1 MHLHLTPYAL
11 FDMEIGHIII
21 QLVAQVVIATVSLWL
36 AMKLT
41 KVEGSVLGLLAAT
54 SITALVGLIPIPYIG
69 WILPFIVLLVLI
81 SRWTTA
87 EIWPDAVL
95 MVVVSWFFANLVTI
109 VLHSAA

>member
-1 MHLHLTPYAL
+1 
-11 FDMEIGHIII
+11 MEIGRLII
-21 QLVAQVVIATVSLWL
+21 QLVVQVIIATVSLWL

-41 KVEGSVLGLLAAT
+41 KVKGSILGLFAAA
-54 SITALVGLIPIPYIG
+54 SITALVGMIPIPIPYVG

-95 MVVVSWFFANLVTI
+95 MAVVAWFFADLVTI
-109 VLHSAA
+109 VLRSAIV

>member
-1 MHLHLTPYAL
+1 MV
-11 FDMEIGHIII
+11 IGRVILEFLV
-21 QLVAQVVIATVSLWL
+21 QVLVATASLWL

-41 KVEGSVLGLLAAT
+41 KVEGSV
-54 SITALVGLIPIPYIG
+54 VGLFAAAFTARLIEFIYIPYLG

-95 MVVVSWFFANLVTI
+95 IVVVAWGLEILLTI
-109 VLHSAA
+109 ALRTAIVQ

>member
-1 MHLHLTPYAL
+1 
-11 FDMEIGHIII
+11 MEIGYIII
-21 QLVAQVVIATVSLWL
+21 QLVVQVAIATVSLWL

-41 KVEGSVLGLLAAT
+41 KVEGSILGLFAAA
-54 SITALVGLIPIPYIG
+54 SITALVELIPIPFVG

-95 MVVVSWFFANLVTI
+95 MAVVSWFFADLVTI
-109 VLHSAA
+109 ALRSAIV

>member
-1 MHLHLTPYAL
+1 
-11 FDMEIGHIII
+11 MEIGRLII
-21 QLVAQVVIATVSLWL
+21 QLVVQVVIATASLWL

-41 KVEGSVLGLLAAT
+41 KVKGSILGLFAAA
-54 SITALVGLIPIPYIG
+54 SITALVGMIPIPYVG

-95 MVVVSWFFANLVTI
+95 MAVVAWFFADLVTI
-109 VLHSAA
+109 VLRSAIV